1 MTTVPPSDADDLL
14 SPTEGPAAGSVTVR
28 ATALALW
35 VVVGSLLVYGI
46 AQTVIKA
53 SALFA

>member
-1 MTTVPPSDADDLL
+1 MSDAQTTTTAP
-14 SPTEGPAAGSVTVR
+14 SAGAAPIRVM
-28 ATALALW
+28 ALALW
-35 VVVGSLLVYGI
+35 VVVGSLLAYGI

>member
-1 MTTVPPSDADDLL
+1 MTSDQQQDANDSVSL
-14 SPTEGPAAGSVTVR
+14 TEPAGGAYGPVR
-28 ATALALW
+28 AMSLALW
-35 VVVGSLLVYGI
+35 VVVGSLLAYGI

>member
-1 MTTVPPSDADDLL
+1 MTSDQPLDANDTAAL
-14 SPTEGPAAGSVTVR
+14 TEPAAGGSAPVR
-28 ATALALW
+28 ALAIALW
-35 VVVGSLLVYGI
+35 VVVGSLLAYGI